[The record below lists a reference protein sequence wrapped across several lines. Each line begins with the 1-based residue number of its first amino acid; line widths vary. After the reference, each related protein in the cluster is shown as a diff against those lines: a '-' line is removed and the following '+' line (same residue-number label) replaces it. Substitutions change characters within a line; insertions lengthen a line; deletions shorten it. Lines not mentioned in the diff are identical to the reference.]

1 MVQYS
6 LNITLICSESCVNL
20 VDFCWRA
27 AALNIVGE
35 LLACRRILE
44 LIAGVPPQSESG
56 LLACRRNQFPQP
68 STITQAFEMEDPKG
82 PHQSGS
88 LGFAAHIPLP
98 SSHASTYQFGSQS
111 VGSRDSNQEAV
122 GQEMDNLGQRYVSNF
137 SNNSWTFSVSDIP
150 EEDDDEQAY
159 GETTQFILPPLE
171 DYNRDYNVAMN
182 PDELTSWQFLDL
194 PTLYSRRKIR
204 RNRYIARRREECI
217 AKGIIGLMKPELR
230 DMQVATRRLQRD
242 IFPAELN
249 LLDTILSKVQ
259 TNRICDD
266 FKLPPSVQ
274 VAYRISQSDYAQ
286 LTTMLYCARAMAAE
300 AFQMAGRLLPDIPYF
315 GRTGAVQSWH
325 NENDFEICC
334 VCFRLEVEHFLW
346 DCDQIMDYAKYMPRS
361 IVNMLSADAGTQ
373 AQAVH
378 ANVPAKPLSP
388 VISPSFKCD
397 IPPHMSGFQPQGM
410 SQSKSPIPVVRSPK
424 SPVVNM
430 TPQLPVPTIV
440 TPQAWNI
447 TTHAYPRPVDQQ
459 GTPSGPLFQS
469 TPMNKDH
476 QSLQPRVPWANI
488 PDIRRTHAATMLR
501 LGEAYRHPLT
511 GMGSYALPNIQLSK
525 DPRQLNELLDPLAKR
540 LEAQVQ
546 NNSVNLGHASHPSEV
561 DQLRKAAGI
570 PLPPSRSDSATLPE
584 HPGLSRG
591 AAQSPNNPFRNRT
604 WTQAGG
610 SPPAYTSTQRQ
621 RPATNTA
628 ANLPPP
634 RPTYMGITGGRN
646 AAGAGGGD
654 SGIQFHRKD
663 LRFHLVSLQFHN
675 NLEGT
680 ILARVE
686 MAEMTVGMEEMQ
698 EEGMD
703 QGDLVEI
710 QELKYDTVPTWD
722 GDTDVIMKWLA
733 KVNNISTKSETVF
746 QQLGQVVP
754 NRLTGNAEVWYW
766 SLPVDYRGIVEE
778 NWDTLKEAI
787 VTFYINPQKG
797 ARPCR
802 HCGSGNHWDPEC
814 KHAFKGMRSARA
826 NLAMHSDEMQDAQD
840 AYDNLYYGLDS
851 DDESEDSITNSQ
863 QDFREPLQT
872 IDCLAQLVHSNE
884 INLSSNSTLEGETDS
899 KESQSTSDLL
909 STIGDSKRT
918 PAQTNFLE
926 SEFHIKI
933 TELPIGAQVHED
945 EADYTDDE
953 IESSNI
959 LESLTDFDKEQL
971 SSISSSKANSD
982 EPLSSEAPDSEDKIP
997 RSKPPLNRRSRRRLA
1012 QEIEAASYS
1021 VHTGEGIDSS
1031 SDITLISLR
1040 QLLKLTSIPKS
1051 KTGQS
1056 INLIQVTGT
1065 SSINSYVNLDLF
1077 FHTPDGPVKINVD
1090 AYVVK
1095 DMTTPFILGN
1105 DFQDQYGISVVREEG
1120 ETFISFGD
1128 SGRQVQVPSSTSTR
1142 LVDDEGHTFK
1152 VSVRPRKQ
1160 TRNQASVH
1168 RKHQKLKRRQR
1179 VRIAK
1184 GECCSTGEHSLSTRS

>member
-1 MVQYS
+1 
-6 LNITLICSESCVNL
+6 
-20 VDFCWRA
+20 
-27 AALNIVGE
+27 
-35 LLACRRILE
+35 
-44 LIAGVPPQSESG
+44 
-56 LLACRRNQFPQP
+56 
-68 STITQAFEMEDPKG
+68 MEDPKG

-137 SNNSWTFSVSDIP
+137 SNNSSTFSVSDIP

-259 TNRICDD
+259 TNRIYDD

-388 VISPSFKCD
+388 VISPSFKRD

-511 GMGSYALPNIQLSK
+511 GRGSYALPNIQLSK
-525 DPRQLNELLDPLAKR
+525 DPRQLNKLLDPLAKR
-540 LEAQVQ
+540 IEAQVQ

-610 SPPAYTSTQRQ
+610 NPPAYTSAQRQ

-654 SGIQFHRKD
+654 SGSSDSHGSIPPQRPPIPPREPPIPQQPGRNNPGPGGNGGDDGGNGGNAGGGNGPGGFGGNPGGNGGGGDNGPGGNSNNPFHRP
-663 LRFHLVSLQFHN
+663 RPEAQF
-675 NLEGT
+675 
-680 ILARVE
+680 
-686 MAEMTVGMEEMQ
+686 
-698 EEGMD
+698 D
-703 QGDLVEI
+703 WK
-710 QELKYDTVPTWD
+710 LKYDTVPTWD

-787 VTFYINPQKG
+787 VTFYINRQWLDKQK
-797 ARPCR
+797 
-802 HCGSGNHWDPEC
+802 
-814 KHAFKGMRSARA
+814 ARA
-826 NLAMHSDEMQDAQD
+826 NR
-840 AYDNLYYGLDS
+840 AYYRQPAY
-851 DDESEDSITNSQ
+851 
-863 QDFREPLQT
+863 
-872 IDCLAQLVHSNE
+872 
-884 INLSSNSTLEGETDS
+884 S
-899 KESQSTSDLL
+899 KETP
-909 STIGDSKRT
+909 GDYSRLCYK
-918 PAQTNFLE
+918 PYL
-926 SEFHIKI
+926 
-933 TELPIGAQVHED
+933 
-945 EADYTDDE
+945 
-953 IESSNI
+953 
-959 LESLTDFDKEQL
+959 
-971 SSISSSKANSD
+971 
-982 EPLSSEAPDSEDKIP
+982 
-997 RSKPPLNRRSRRRLA
+997 SKPILC
-1012 QEIEAASYS
+1012 
-1021 VHTGEGIDSS
+1021 
-1031 SDITLISLR
+1031 
-1040 QLLKLTSIPKS
+1040 
-1051 KTGQS
+1051 
-1056 INLIQVTGT
+1056 GT
-1065 SSINSYVNLDLF
+1065 
-1077 FHTPDGPVKINVD
+1077 P
-1090 AYVVK
+1090 
-1095 DMTTPFILGN
+1095 
-1105 DFQDQYGISVVREEG
+1105 
-1120 ETFISFGD
+1120 
-1128 SGRQVQVPSSTSTR
+1128 
-1142 LVDDEGHTFK
+1142 
-1152 VSVRPRKQ
+1152 
-1160 TRNQASVH
+1160 
-1168 RKHQKLKRRQR
+1168 
-1179 VRIAK
+1179 
-1184 GECCSTGEHSLSTRS
+1184 